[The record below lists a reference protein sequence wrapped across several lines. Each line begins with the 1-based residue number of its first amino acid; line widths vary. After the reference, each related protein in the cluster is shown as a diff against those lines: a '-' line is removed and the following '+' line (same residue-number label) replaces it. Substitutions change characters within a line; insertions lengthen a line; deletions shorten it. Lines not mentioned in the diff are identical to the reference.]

1 MTVLK
6 SLILIGITI
15 TTLCI
20 AGFPGLLGIAIIL
33 TAIEIQ
39 RQTPQEKITLPNPYT

>member
-6 SLILIGITI
+6 SLILIGITL
-15 TTLCI
+15 TTMCI
-20 AGFPGLLGIAIIL
+20 AGFNGLLGIAIIL

-39 RQTPQEKITLPNPYT
+39 RQTPQEKITLPNPYP